1 MVVTWVSVF
10 STENL
15 NRLRLPY
22 KKQKKTK
29 NRSNLQLAF
38 EFFCVFNKFTCPHF
52 ELPASH
58 VGFEMCVHE

>member
-22 KKQKKTK
+22 KKTKKQKIDPI
-29 NRSNLQLAF
+29 QLAF